1 MDLTGL
7 SEFLR
12 LDLLTSLALA
22 TILGAAIGLERELQG
37 KEAGL
42 RTNMLICI
50 GAALLTDLSTTLA
63 GASDVADATRIS
75 AQIVSGIGFLGAGA
89 IIRDRGQVKGLTTA
103 ATIWVIAAIGM
114 ACGGGRYAA
123 AIGTTIL
130 VLIVLVPLRWWERRM
145 ESSHHSAEPDN
156 D

>member
-1 MDLTGL
+1 MDVTIYDLM
-7 SEFLR
+7 R
-12 LDLLTSLALA
+12 LDLLVSLALA
-22 TILGAAIGLERELQG
+22 TVLGAAIGLERELQG

-50 GAALLTDLSTTLA
+50 GSALLTDLSIGLA
-63 GASDVADATRIS
+63 AGTDASDATRIS
-75 AQIVSGIGFLGAGA
+75 AQIVSGIGFLGAGV

-114 ACGGGRYAA
+114 ACGGGEYAA
-123 AIGTTIL
+123 AIGTTVL
-130 VLIVLVPLRWWERRM
+130 VLLVLVPLRWWERRM
-145 ESSHHSAEPDN
+145 DTSKHSRETDE